1 MNANKD
7 RIYQDVEFLTSI
19 TPSRNFQHLKSLE
32 KAAGYI
38 KNEFKKS
45 GLKPVLQTWK
55 AQGKPYKN
63 VMASVNPEKKRR
75 LIVGAHYDV
84 CGDQPGADDNASGV
98 AGLLELARLMAEHL
112 PKMDYR
118 VDFIAYCLEEP
129 PFFGTTSMGSYVHA
143 RSLSDNNS
151 DVIGMISLEM
161 IGYFSDAP
169 ESQSF
174 PSPDLA
180 AFYPHTANF
189 IIVVGIKEYE
199 VFSNRVH
206 KLMSTG
212 SAIDVQLINLPSS
225 EGLAG
230 LSDQRN
236 YWVFGYNGLMI
247 NDTSFIRNPHYH
259 KKSDTIR
266 TLDFKRMTAVVNSCY
281 RAITGIVN
289 SEW

>member
-1 MNANKD
+1 MYKD
-7 RIYQDVEFLTSI
+7 VGFLTSI

-32 KAAGYI
+32 KVAGYI
-38 KNEFKKS
+38 ENEFRKS
-45 GLKPVLQTWK
+45 GLKPALQTWT
-55 AQGKPYKN
+55 AHGNPYKN
-63 VMASVNPEKKRR
+63 VMASINPDKKRR

-84 CGDQPGADDNASGV
+84 RGDQPGADDNASGV
-98 AGLLELARLMAEHL
+98 AGLLELVRLVVEQH
-112 PKMDYR
+112 PQMDYR
-118 VDFIAYCLEEP
+118 LDFVAYCLEEP
-129 PFFGTTSMGSYVHA
+129 PFFGTTSMGSYIHA
-143 RSLSDNNS
+143 KSLSDNNS

-180 AFYPHTANF
+180 KLYPHTANF

-199 VFSNRVH
+199 AFSKKVH
-206 KLMSTG
+206 KLMSAG
-212 SAIDVQLINLPSS
+212 SAIDVQIINLPSS

-236 YWVFGYNGLMI
+236 YWTFGYNGLMI

-259 KKSDTIR
+259 MKSDTIK
-266 TLDFKRMTAVVNSCY
+266 TLDFNKMTAVVNSCY
-281 RAITGIVN
+281 KAITGMMN
-289 SEW
+289 GQW